1 MLSFI
6 NDFQATIAGD
16 LSDSDIELPLSPAD
30 ISRLDFSGGQEYLL
44 TLADSLDPS
53 ARTMTE
59 IVRVSAGLA
68 IERGQEGT
76 TPHSWPAGTPVM
88 CSITAGGLAEIASP
102 SSGPAPPVVAD
113 TPPDRPPLL
122 PGELW
127 VTPQRAYIAQTA
139 GTVHG
144 WRRISG
150 WPLSPS
156 YWTYNNNQ
164 MDILVGPHDESIHI
178 AHQLSIVDMTAVI
191 ETGISAASA
200 PPEGAI
206 DKEFSI
212 RVDFH
217 EAPENEVRLVFPAP
231 TGAHT
236 YTSFS
241 VDQRIVD
248 AAQYDADSGSLTLTL
263 TSPATLRV
271 DVNAEA
277 DTLFGEF
284 FWSLKVENMPH
295 EAAVLFEDV

>member
-44 TLADSLDPS
+44 TLADSIDIRERS
-53 ARTMTE
+53 RVE
-59 IVRVSAGLA
+59 IVRVSAGLQLQ
-68 IERGQEGT
+68 RGREGT
-76 TPHSWPAGTPVM
+76 EAQSWPEGSLIM
-88 CSITAGGLAEIASP
+88 CSITAGGLAEIAKP
-102 SSGPAPPVVAD
+102 SNEPATPVVSD
-113 TPPDRPPLL
+113 MPPDRPPLF

-127 VTPQRAYIAQTA
+127 VTPQRAYIAQASPTM
-139 GTVHG
+139 HG

-150 WPLSPS
+150 RPLAPS
-156 YWTYNNNQ
+156 YWTYSNSQ

-178 AHQLSIVDMTAVI
+178 ANQLSVVDMTAVI
-191 ETGISAASA
+191 ETGVSAASV
-200 PPEGAI
+200 PPGVEI

-212 RVDFH
+212 RVDFY
-217 EAPENEVRLVFPAP
+217 EAPENEIRLVFPAP
-231 TGAHT
+231 SGERI

-248 AAQYDADSGSLTLTL
+248 AAQYDAGSGVLTLTL

-271 DVNAEA
+271 SVIAESDA
-277 DTLFGEF
+277 QSGEL
-284 FWSLKVENMPH
+284 FWSLQAESMPH